1 MDRSQSL
8 NPIYTPANCNPAYQ
22 LNWSLSLFWRVPAA
36 KLESDWLPSLQI
48 ATEKD
53 GVRIL
58 RYRSAGSQVSQFLIS
73 TKPAAS
79 PQAAIRS
86 VKGRLQYLIR
96 DTYPKAFQRNYSLY
110 SIGSAKREVIER
122 YVST

>member
-110 SIGSAKREVIER
+110 SIGSAKREFIER